1 MVIVWYVI
9 MQVGMCHVSEVA
21 DHYVKNIEKHY
32 KVGDR
37 VRARILKM
45 DEGNERISLG
55 LKESYFPELGDEME
69 PQSEGEAPDEVI
81 QSNAGTRI
89 KTIDDVMADKDEDI
103 EGDENEEKEEDSEE
117 ESGETEEGT
126 EDDEESDEAD
136 VEPDVMLGSRSL
148 VAPPLDVQ
156 LDRDLTSS
164 GAHTKDENGEDAA
177 EEDTEEAKKL
187 NRRAKKRIKE
197 EREAEIRAAEE
208 KRLRGDQAPETLDDF
223 EALVRAS
230 PNSSFVWIKY
240 MAFLIQLADIDKA
253 RAIAERFV
261 SSSCCV

>member
-1 MVIVWYVI
+1 MSW
-9 MQVGMCHVSEVA
+9 VGF
-21 DHYVKNIEKHY
+21 
-32 KVGDR
+32 GQ
-37 VRARILKM
+37 M

-69 PQSEGEAPDEVI
+69 PQSEAEVPDEVI

-89 KTIDDVMADKDEDI
+89 KTVGDVMADKDEDI

-117 ESGETEEGT
+117 ESGETEEGS

-148 VAPPLDVQ
+148 VAPPLEVQ

-164 GAHTKDENGEDAA
+164 GAHTKDENEEDAA

-197 EREAEIRAAEE
+197 ERYSKLCNFPSPQTDGYCHAEFHEE
-208 KRLRGDQAPETLDDF
+208 MNPVQTRVS
-223 EALVRAS
+223 LVQVA
-230 PNSSFVWIKY
+230 
-240 MAFLIQLADIDKA
+240 
-253 RAIAERFV
+253 
-261 SSSCCV
+261 

>member
-1 MVIVWYVI
+1 
-9 MQVGMCHVSEVA
+9 
-21 DHYVKNIEKHY
+21 
-32 KVGDR
+32 
-37 VRARILKM
+37 M

-117 ESGETEEGT
+117 ESGETEEG
-126 EDDEESDEAD
+126 SEAD

-156 LDRDLTSS
+156 LHRDLTSS

-197 EREAEIRAAEE
+197 ERYS
-208 KRLRGDQAPETLDDF
+208 KLCNFP
-223 EALVRAS
+223 S
-230 PNSSFVWIKY
+230 P
-240 MAFLIQLADIDKA
+240 QD
-253 RAIAERFV
+253 
-261 SSSCCV
+261 